1 MTSRDFYFSFSIHPG
16 LWGWTRNCI
25 ARWLWLGI
33 ISHIIHSTQHT
44 HTRTRPY
51 TLIDTHTHTPT
62 HTHRHTQAVTH
73 THTQKCVLIQTR
85 TNPPTHAHTST
96 RQKKLH
102 MNMTMKRIRMF
113 ITIASTLKYR
123 NYMWNNINHGNK
135 NRSSNGSLENSVIM
149 VLKKGISVAKMRWKQ
164 YRGKTL
170 AIIKVQNE
178 FHFRIYLWLLA
189 FYEWPFP
196 EYWLSLYT

>member
-1 MTSRDFYFSFSIHPG
+1 MTGY
-16 LWGWTRNCI
+16 
-25 ARWLWLGI
+25 
-33 ISHIIHSTQHT
+33 HITYNTFNTT
-44 HTRTRPY
+44 H
-51 TLIDTHTHTPT
+51 THTHTPIY
-62 HTHRHTQAVTH
+62 THRHTHAHAHTHSQTHTSARTH
-73 THTQKCVLIQTR
+73 THTQKCALIQTR